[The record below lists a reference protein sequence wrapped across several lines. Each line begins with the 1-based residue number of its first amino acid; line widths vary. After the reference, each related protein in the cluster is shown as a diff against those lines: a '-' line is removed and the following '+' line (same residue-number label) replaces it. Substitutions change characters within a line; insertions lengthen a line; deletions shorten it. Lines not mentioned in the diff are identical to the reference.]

1 MKIIATDNFT
11 EWFQYNIVC
20 MVSMVSV
27 RGRSKYQKKK
37 EERKKEKKRK
47 TDNHWRKKKN
57 RERENGWIVK
67 ERKKESVYVQEWSEW
82 TITKKRLYIY
92 ILKRGHRN
100 IDQYR

>member
-37 EERKKEKKRK
+37 KRERKRKREKQIIIEEKKK
-47 TDNHWRKKKN
+47 I
-57 RERENGWIVK
+57 EK
-67 ERKKESVYVQEWSEW
+67 ERMVE
-82 TITKKRLYIY
+82 L
-92 ILKRGHRN
+92 
-100 IDQYR
+100 